1 MSKANL
7 KIVFV
12 KKQKQTRQRPTQG
25 GGGAF
30 IITEMAVFTLATD
43 YLCEMGYPFD
53 NSRQIGNTSYVLIW
67 NGKGFNFE
75 WTIRLTLS
83 VNFDGQFED
92 GLSVSDSLCTAAP
105 SPQKKI
111 GEGVSFRG
119 VCWGGGDC
127 AQARLT
133 SLKTAN
139 NEIPVSSVFNDSEGL
154 YRNKTVCRCLVHRI
168 GLIIPRSLS
177 TGLWSSGELGRGKS
191 EKASL
196 PPLSLPFPCY
206 FFPQTESLFTG
217 YIPRV

>member
-1 MSKANL
+1 MSIFNNLCEKAKADTRTPNSRRGGT
-7 KIVFV
+7 IHYNRDGRWVVFW
-12 KKQKQTRQRPTQG
+12 G
-25 GGGAF
+25 GGG
-30 IITEMAVFTLATD
+30 
-43 YLCEMGYPFD
+43 
-53 NSRQIGNTSYVLIW
+53 
-67 NGKGFNFE
+67 
-75 WTIRLTLS
+75 
-83 VNFDGQFED
+83 
-92 GLSVSDSLCTAAP
+92 CT
-105 SPQKKI
+105 
-111 GEGVSFRG
+111 
-119 VCWGGGDC
+119 
-127 AQARLT
+127 QARLS

-139 NEIPVSSVFNDSEGL
+139 SEIPVSSVFNDSEGL

>member
-1 MSKANL
+1 MSIVNL
-7 KIVFV
+7 KIIFV
-12 KKQKQTRQRPTQG
+12 KKQKQTRERPTQG
-25 GGGAF
+25 GGGGPF
-30 IITEMAVFTLATD
+30 IITEMAV
-43 YLCEMGYPFD
+43 
-53 NSRQIGNTSYVLIW
+53 
-67 NGKGFNFE
+67 
-75 WTIRLTLS
+75 
-83 VNFDGQFED
+83 
-92 GLSVSDSLCTAAP
+92 GLS
-105 SPQKKI
+105 
-111 GEGVSFRG
+111 
-119 VCWGGGDC
+119 CWGGGGC
-127 AQARLT
+127 TQARRS

-139 NEIPVSSVFNDSEGL
+139 SEIPVSSVFNDSEGL